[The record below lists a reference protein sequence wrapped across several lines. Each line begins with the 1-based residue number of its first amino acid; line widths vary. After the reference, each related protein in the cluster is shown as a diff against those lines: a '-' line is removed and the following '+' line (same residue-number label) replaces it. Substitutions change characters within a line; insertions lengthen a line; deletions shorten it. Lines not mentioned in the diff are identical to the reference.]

1 MCVQAWSTLGL
12 FLVFSFIVGTKQVA
26 DQYQPIETTTEFYSM
41 EDLSTDVY
49 IHKVML
55 PASDVGDDP
64 FATDNGFS
72 DHPITR

>member
-1 MCVQAWSTLGL
+1 M
-12 FLVFSFIVGTKQVA
+12 A